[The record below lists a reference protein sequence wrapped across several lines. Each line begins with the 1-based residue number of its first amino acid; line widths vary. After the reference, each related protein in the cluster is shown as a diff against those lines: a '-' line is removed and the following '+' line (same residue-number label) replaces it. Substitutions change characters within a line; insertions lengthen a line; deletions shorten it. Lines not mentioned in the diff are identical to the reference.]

1 MAAGGPQQGVVGHQR
16 EHGLSVGVNFLE
28 QASELLEVRARL
40 IVTELLGN
48 RPRLGDQPSDR
59 FSHLERQRRV
69 RRAHAAIVGKMASSM
84 DTATGHRLEVLDHGV
99 RLITAPLGQR
109 NSVSV
114 ALMFNVGSRYEP
126 ERIAGVS
133 HFVEH
138 MVFKGSRRYPTA
150 KDVAEAIEGVGGEL
164 NAATD
169 KETTLYWARVPGQ
182 RLANAIDVLTDIIQ
196 EPILDPLEM
205 EKERDVIIEELKMYM
220 DSPADHVHTIFEEE
234 LWPGHPLG
242 IDIAGTEET
251 VRAISA
257 DDLRW
262 HLNEHYLGT
271 DLVIGVAGNV
281 DHEATVEMLRPT
293 LDRWKEGSPPDFVAA
308 TPLPAGAS
316 VRLLTKPTEQAHIVF
331 GTRCVSYHHPDRF
344 ALDLMNCVLGEGM
357 SCRLFLEIRE
367 RLGLCYDIH
376 SWTGRLADTG
386 SAGVYVGTEPGRAL
400 AAVEATMAELHKIC
414 EEPVGADE
422 LGKAREYL
430 KGRLLLRLEGTGSLA
445 TWLGGQE
452 LLTAKILEPAEI
464 IARFDAIT
472 PDDIMRVASDTYARQ
487 PLRMAAIA
495 PIEDDSELAG
505 AITWG

>member
-1 MAAGGPQQGVVGHQR
+1 
-16 EHGLSVGVNFLE
+16 
-28 QASELLEVRARL
+28 
-40 IVTELLGN
+40 
-48 RPRLGDQPSDR
+48 
-59 FSHLERQRRV
+59 
-69 RRAHAAIVGKMASSM
+69 MASRM
-84 DTATGHRLEVLDHGV
+84 EIAAGHRLEVLDHGV

-114 ALMFNVGSRYEP
+114 ALMFKVGSRYEP
-126 ERIAGVS
+126 ERIAGLS

-169 KETTLYWARVPGQ
+169 KETTLYWARVPGDK
-182 RLANAIDVLTDIIQ
+182 LANAIDVLTDIIQ
-196 EPILDPLEM
+196 EPILDPAEV
-205 EKERDVIIEELKMYM
+205 EKERDVILEELRMYM

-234 LWPGHPLG
+234 LWPNHPLG

-257 DDLRW
+257 DDLGW
-262 HLNEHYLGT
+262 HLSEHYLGT
-271 DLVIGVAGNV
+271 DLVIGIAGNV
-281 DHEATVEMLRPT
+281 DHDATVEMLRPT
-293 LDRWKEGSPPDFVAA
+293 LDRWRDGAPPEFVPA
-308 TPLPAGAS
+308 TPLPAGPS

-331 GTRCVSYHHPDRF
+331 GTRCVDYFHPDRF
-344 ALDLMNCVLGEGM
+344 ALDMMNCVLGEGM

-386 SAGVYVGTEPGRAL
+386 SAGVYVGTEPKRAL
-400 AAVEATMAELHKIC
+400 AAVEATMAEIHRIC

-452 LLTAKILEPAEI
+452 LLTGRILQPAEI
-464 IARFDAIT
+464 VSRFDAIT

-495 PIEDDSELAG
+495 PIEDDTPLLR

>member
-1 MAAGGPQQGVVGHQR
+1 MDI
-16 EHGLSVGVNFLE
+16 
-28 QASELLEVRARL
+28 AS
-40 IVTELLGN
+40 
-48 RPRLGDQPSDR
+48 
-59 FSHLERQRRV
+59 
-69 RRAHAAIVGKMASSM
+69 
-84 DTATGHRLEVLDHGV
+84 GHRLEVLDHGV

-114 ALMFNVGSRYEP
+114 ALMFRVGSRYEP

-138 MVFKGSRRYPTA
+138 MVFKGSRRYPTSKA
-150 KDVAEAIEGVGGEL
+150 VAEAVEGVGGEL
-164 NAATD
+164 NAGTD
-169 KETTLYWARVPGQ
+169 KETTMYWARVPGEK
-182 RLANAIDVLTDIIQ
+182 LANAIDVLTDIIQ
-196 EPILDPLEM
+196 EPILDPEEV
-205 EKERDVIIEELKMYM
+205 EKERDVILEELRMYM

-234 LWPGHPLG
+234 LWPNHPLG

-257 DDLRW
+257 DDLRA
-262 HLNEHYLGT
+262 HLSEHYLGT
-271 DLVIGVAGNV
+271 DLVIGIAGNV

-293 LDRWKEGSPPDFVAA
+293 IERWREGTQPDFTPAD
-308 TPLPAGAS
+308 PLPPGAS
-316 VRLLTKPTEQAHIVF
+316 VRLVTKPTEQAHIVV

-367 RLGLCYDIH
+367 RLGLCYDIQ

-386 SAGVYVGTEPGRAL
+386 SAGVSLGTEPGRAV
-400 AAVEATMAELHKIC
+400 AAVEATMAELHRIC
-414 EEPVGADE
+414 DQPVPAEE
-422 LGKAREYL
+422 LTKAREYL

-452 LLTAKILEPAEI
+452 LLTGKILEPAEI
-464 IARFDAIT
+464 VARLDAVT

-495 PIEDDSELAG
+495 PIEDDSQLTR